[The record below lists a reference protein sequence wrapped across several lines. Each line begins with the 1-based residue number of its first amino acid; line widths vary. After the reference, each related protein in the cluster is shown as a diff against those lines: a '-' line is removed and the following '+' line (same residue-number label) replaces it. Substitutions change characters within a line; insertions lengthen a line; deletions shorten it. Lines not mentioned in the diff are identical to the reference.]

1 MNRKIEGISVNVGLE
16 LHEQEKRGHMCSCRI
31 AAQ

>member
-16 LHEQEKRGHMCSCRI
+16 LQEQEKKRPRCSSRI
-31 AAQ
+31 GDQ